1 MGRER
6 KNVKSRKVKGVKSKK
21 VVVSRGVAEGEA
33 EVKQPP
39 LYTLELCETCTRDCK
54 IAGIRG
60 SELVRCPDYK
70 KVS

>member
-6 KNVKSRKVKGVKSKK
+6 KNAKSKKVKSAKSKK

-39 LYTLELCETCTRDCK
+39 LYTFELCETCTRDCK

-70 KVS
+70 KIS